1 MVAVFLFMLISL
13 LVDCLLVG
21 VFIFLSLLLTPMN
34 SNFRRTCLVAENCRL
49 AFDFYSPL
57 PLFFRLFPCLFVLF
71 FHIEISFV
79 PSPGWSLCPGIP
91 LVVVI
96 SILFMYENWMELR
109 GMGAESGWRLLSME
123 KVYRRWAGE
132 AWERFDFFIIFY
144 FFLLFFFSFSISL
157 FELK

>member
-1 MVAVFLFMLISL
+1 MLRTAAWHSI
-13 LVDCLLVG
+13 
-21 VFIFLSLLLTPMN
+21 FIVLSP
-34 SNFRRTCLVAENCRL
+34 F
-49 AFDFYSPL
+49 
-57 PLFFRLFPCLFVLF
+57 FFRLFPCLFVLF

-96 SILFMYENWMELR
+96 SILFIYENWMELR
-109 GMGAESGWRLLSME
+109 GMGAESGCRLLSME